1 MLIYIIE
8 DDTMNNK
15 DIKELT
21 KNLQEES
28 KAREE
33 MLDDALK
40 DIAVYSENFV
50 KQEENLQQF
59 KLEEIKY
66 KTTIKELNGY
76 IEIYKS
82 KLETMSQES
91 QKQESELSKLRKK
104 VLKQE
109 TKLSSLQSILDL
121 FIHQYGIKQI
131 SEITK
136 LEEDQLTKLV
146 EHS

>member
-1 MLIYIIE
+1 
-8 DDTMNNK
+8 MNNK

-76 IEIYKS
+76 IEIYNS
-82 KLETMSQES
+82 KVETMSQEN